1 MTSVLL
7 RETFEGAGFV
17 LANARLQIAGY
28 SDIEHA
34 GEARHDVHGVEVLTH
49 FGATF

>member
-1 MTSVLL
+1 
-7 RETFEGAGFV
+7 
-17 LANARLQIAGY
+17 LQVAGY